1 MDFNFNIVL
10 SNLPTLMDGL
20 KITLLSFTIALAIG
34 FPLGLILCGMR
45 LRKTGFAARLAQ
57 GYVAVFR
64 AIPEMVMIFWM
75 FYCLPPLIGF
85 KLSGLTSG
93 SLALGLVS
101 GAYLCEIFRGAV
113 QSVAKG
119 QWEVSDALALPRR
132 AIWLRVVTPQAA
144 KLAIPPFI
152 NHMTELLKG
161 TTLLATIG
169 VAELAL
175 RSYVLGAQTFRY
187 FEFLTAIAL
196 IYFVVIFPVARF
208 AEHIERK
215 LAKATS

>member
-1 MDFNFNIVL
+1 MEFNFNIVL
-10 SNLPTLMDGL
+10 SNLPILMDGL

-45 LRKTGFAARLAQ
+45 LRKTGFAAHLAQ

-132 AIWLRVVTPQAA
+132 AVWLRVITPQAA